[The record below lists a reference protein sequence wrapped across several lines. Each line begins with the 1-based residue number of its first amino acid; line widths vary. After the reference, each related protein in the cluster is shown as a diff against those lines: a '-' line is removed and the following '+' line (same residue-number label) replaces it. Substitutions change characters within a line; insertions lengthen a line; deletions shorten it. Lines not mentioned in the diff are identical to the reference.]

1 MSKPGV
7 KCIFCGDLIHER
19 GVARHQQSYHQIN
32 SLFFS
37 GPSFNDAQTQREPG
51 DRDFIYGSKSGQNVV
66 KTTDGILEVQSNG
79 RLSSRTEDHVNQFP
93 ENVTEESS
101 IQDNTGV
108 IDLDTSFERFRCPQ
122 SQCKY
127 LSPTSEKVEKHIKDV
142 HKKRKSRLSLKR
154 KVDTSPIKQTMS
166 LMLDPLRVPFS
177 TQTDFS
183 VERMNNKPTKF
194 KEISI

>member
-19 GVARHQQSYHQIN
+19 GVARHLQSYHQIN

-37 GPSFNDAQTQREPG
+37 GPSFNDAQTQIEPG

-79 RLSSRTEDHVNQFP
+79 RLSSRTEDNVNQFP

-108 IDLDTSFERFRCPQ
+108 KDLDTSFERFRCM
-122 SQCKY
+122 CFVK
-127 LSPTSEKVEKHIKDV
+127 
-142 HKKRKSRLSLKR
+142 
-154 KVDTSPIKQTMS
+154 TM
-166 LMLDPLRVPFS
+166 
-177 TQTDFS
+177 TG
-183 VERMNNKPTKF
+183 N
-194 KEISI
+194 